1 MSKHTDKIIKA
12 LPKGLSKAGVNE
24 VASLLDEVVEE
35 RVNEEMQLLESKV
48 KAFLRTKIDE
58 LKSVAMHEL
67 ETENELVRNNKM
79 YEAIRSVVAADIA
92 SNDAEGVVSHL
103 ENEVSEL
110 QETTRELND
119 RLARELETN
128 SLLEDT
134 MSNKET
140 QISELSELLEEE
152 RIKQDAPFRSS
163 ESAIVITNEN
173 QDTTTE
179 EYTDNNG
186 FLTEDV
192 IRLSRLLNIKE

>member
-48 KAFLRTKIDE
+48 KAFLRTKIDD

>member
-48 KAFLRTKIDE
+48 KAFLRTKIDD

-152 RIKQDAPFRSS
+152 RIKQDAPFKSS